1 MTWSLQS
8 LVAIPDLGLM
18 KNGYVYIMSNRR
30 DGTLYI
36 GVTGNLSR
44 RIWEH
49 HEGVIDGFSKR
60 YGLKR
65 LVYYEPYD
73 DIRNALQREKNMKHW
88 PRAWKLTLI
97 HEMNPDWEDLYERL
111 NW

>member
-1 MTWSLQS
+1 
-8 LVAIPDLGLM
+8 M
-18 KNGYVYIMSNRR
+18 KGGYVYIMSNKR
-30 DGTLYI
+30 DGTLYT
-36 GVTGNLSR
+36 GVTSNLSR

-49 HEGVIDGFSKR
+49 REGVIDGFSKR

-73 DIRNALQREKNMKHW
+73 DIRNALQREKNMKHS
-88 PRAWKLTLI
+88 PRARKLNLI
-97 HEMNPDWEDLYERL
+97 HEMNPDWEDLYGRL

>member
-1 MTWSLQS
+1 
-8 LVAIPDLGLM
+8 M
-18 KNGYVYIMSNRR
+18 KGGYVYIMSNKR
-30 DGTLYI
+30 DGTLYT
-36 GVTGNLSR
+36 GVTSNLSR

-49 HEGVIDGFSKR
+49 REGVIDGFSKR

-73 DIRNALQREKNMKHW
+73 DIRNALQREKNMKHS
-88 PRAWKLTLI
+88 PRAWKLNLI
-97 HEMNPDWEDLYERL
+97 HEMNPDWEDLYGRL

>member
-1 MTWSLQS
+1 
-8 LVAIPDLGLM
+8 M
-18 KNGYVYIMSNRR
+18 KGGYVYITSNKR
-30 DGTLYI
+30 DGALYI

-49 HEGVIDGFSKR
+49 REGIIDGFSKR

-73 DIRNALQREKNMKHW
+73 DIRNALQCEKNMK
-88 PRAWKLTLI
+88 TLALRVEV
-97 HEMNPDWEDLYERL
+97 HLDPCDEPGLGRPL
-111 NW
+111 